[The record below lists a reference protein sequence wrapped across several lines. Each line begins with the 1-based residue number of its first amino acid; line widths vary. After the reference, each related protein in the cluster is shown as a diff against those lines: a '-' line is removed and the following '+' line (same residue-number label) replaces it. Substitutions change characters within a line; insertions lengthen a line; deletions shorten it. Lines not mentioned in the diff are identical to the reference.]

1 MFRAT
6 TPVHTFVFKEDPT
19 EFEKILITYAQNGQI
34 LLEKTK
40 EDLDF
45 DTYDPTECGNTMY
58 TASLQL
64 TQEET
69 KLFQAQSGS
78 SAKVQVRVKD
88 SEGNVW
94 ASDKKSVLL
103 RDVFNDEVL

>member
-6 TPVHTFVFKEDPT
+6 TPVHTFVFNEDPT
-19 EFEKILITYAQNGQI
+19 EYEKILITYAQNDQI
-34 LLEKTK
+34 VLEKNK
-40 EDLDF
+40 EDLYF
-45 DTYDPTECGNTMY
+45 DTYNPTECGHTIY
-58 TASLQL
+58 IASLQL

-69 KLFQAQSGS
+69 KLFQAENGTCV
-78 SAKVQVRVKD
+78 KIQVRVKD

-94 ASDKKSVLL
+94 ASDKKSVHL